1 MLVPMLELEVL
12 SIFPE
17 LFEPYMSSSIM
28 GRARRAGIFSFK
40 AYNLRDWTHDAH
52 KTVDDAPFGGGPG
65 MLMKPEPF
73 FEAVRDISASK
84 NAASDEVAAP
94 TADEAKRPHRPH
106 IVMFSPAGVPFDQ
119 ACASRL
125 AKEERVL
132 FLCGHYEGIDERVY
146 SLSDEVISLGDY
158 VLTGAE
164 LPAMVVMDAVIR
176 LLPGA
181 LGDSESSV
189 DESFSLSGLLEYA
202 QYTRPRSY
210 QGMDVPDI
218 LLSGNHQ
225 AIACWQ
231 RENALARTARL
242 RPDLLDA
249 ADISQE
255 EYDRARAY
263 SEQVPPDL
271 PPHLSS
277 DLPLDASSAR
287 SSDHYSA
294 LASW

>member
-40 AYNLRDWTHDAH
+40 AYNLRDWTHDVH

-84 NAASDEVAAP
+84 NAASDAVSASTSDEV
-94 TADEAKRPHRPH
+94 KRPHRPH

-164 LPAMVVMDAVIR
+164 LPAMVVMDAVVR

-225 AIACWQ
+225 AIANWQ

-287 SSDHYSA
+287 SADQ
-294 LASW
+294 

>member
-1 MLVPMLELEVL
+1 MLELEVL

-40 AYNLRDWTHDAH
+40 AYNLRDWTHDVH

-84 NAASDEVAAP
+84 NAASAAVSASTSDEV
-94 TADEAKRPHRPH
+94 KRPHRPH

-164 LPAMVVMDAVIR
+164 LPAMVVMDAVVR

-225 AIACWQ
+225 AIASWQ

-287 SSDHYSA
+287 SSDH
-294 LASW
+294 

>member
-1 MLVPMLELEVL
+1 MLELEVL

-84 NAASDEVAAP
+84 NAASAAVAAP
-94 TADEAKRPHRPH
+94 TSDEVKRPHRPH

-225 AIACWQ
+225 AIANWQ

-263 SEQVPPDL
+263 IE
-271 PPHLSS
+271 HT
-277 DLPLDASSAR
+277 PLDTRSAR
-287 SSDHYSA
+287 SLDQ
-294 LASW
+294 

>member
-52 KTVDDAPFGGGPG
+52 KTVDDTPFGGGPG

-84 NAASDEVAAP
+84 NAASAAVAAP
-94 TADEAKRPHRPH
+94 TSDEAKRSHRPH

-225 AIACWQ
+225 AIANWQ

-263 SEQVPPDL
+263 IE
-271 PPHLSS
+271 HA
-277 DLPLDASSAR
+277 PLDTRSAR
-287 SSDHYSA
+287 SLDQ
-294 LASW
+294 

>member
-40 AYNLRDWTHDAH
+40 AYNLRDWTHDVH

-84 NAASDEVAAP
+84 NAASDAVSASTSDEV
-94 TADEAKRPHRPH
+94 KRPHRPH

-164 LPAMVVMDAVIR
+164 LPAMVVMDAVVR

-225 AIACWQ
+225 AIANWQ

-263 SEQVPPDL
+263 IE
-271 PPHLSS
+271 HA
-277 DLPLDASSAR
+277 PLDTRSAR
-287 SSDHYSA
+287 SLDQ
-294 LASW
+294 

>member
-84 NAASDEVAAP
+84 NAASDEAHVTASAAAAAP
-94 TADEAKRPHRPH
+94 ASDEAKRPHRPH

-263 SEQVPPDL
+263 IE
-271 PPHLSS
+271 HA
-277 DLPLDASSAR
+277 PLDDSLDDPLAAPSAR
-287 SSDHYSA
+287 SADQ
-294 LASW
+294 

>member
-52 KTVDDAPFGGGPG
+52 KTVDDTPFGGGPG

-84 NAASDEVAAP
+84 NAASAAAAAP
-94 TADEAKRPHRPH
+94 TSDEAKRSHRPH

-225 AIACWQ
+225 AIANWQ

-263 SEQVPPDL
+263 IE
-271 PPHLSS
+271 HA
-277 DLPLDASSAR
+277 PLDTRSAR
-287 SSDHYSA
+287 SLDQ
-294 LASW
+294 

>member
-84 NAASDEVAAP
+84 NAASAAVAAP
-94 TADEAKRPHRPH
+94 TSDEAKRPHRPH

-210 QGMDVPDI
+210 QGMHVPDI

-225 AIACWQ
+225 AIASWQ

-263 SEQVPPDL
+263 IE
-271 PPHLSS
+271 HA
-277 DLPLDASSAR
+277 PLDTRSAR
-287 SSDHYSA
+287 SLDQ
-294 LASW
+294 

>member
-1 MLVPMLELEVL
+1 MLELEVL

-84 NAASDEVAAP
+84 NAASAAVAAP
-94 TADEAKRPHRPH
+94 TSDEAKRPHRPH

-225 AIACWQ
+225 AIASWQ

-263 SEQVPPDL
+263 IE
-271 PPHLSS
+271 HA
-277 DLPLDASSAR
+277 PLDTRSAR
-287 SSDHYSA
+287 SLDQ
-294 LASW
+294 

>member
-94 TADEAKRPHRPH
+94 TSDEAKRPHRPH

-164 LPAMVVMDAVIR
+164 LPAMVVMDAVVR

-225 AIACWQ
+225 AIANWQ

-287 SSDHYSA
+287 SSDH
-294 LASW
+294 